1 MKISLGLQLDPDF
14 RAQLEGLH
22 LLVRDAYD
30 RGAISWARRG
40 ELIEALSEG
49 GTGLF
54 DVRLYQRAQTEA
66 ETVLYGAFLEPSPA
80 LLAEIDMPEWKP

>member
-14 RAQLEGLH
+14 KAQLAGLGV
-22 LLVRDAYD
+22 LIQSAYD
-30 RGAISWARRG
+30 RGAISWARRC

-54 DVRLYQRAQTEA
+54 DVRLYQRAQAEA
-66 ETVLYGAFLEPSPA
+66 EAVLYGAFLEPSAA
-80 LLAEIDMPEWKP
+80 LLAEIDLPEWQP